1 MRKIIGLFFIAL
13 AVSAVIKAQELRE
26 WEDPEVTEVN
36 KEAGRTTFLSYT
48 NQSDALQKKF
58 AFVESLDGVW
68 KFKWYENPEA
78 DSTSVD
84 FYEPSFDVTG
94 WDDIKVPGNWEMQ
107 GFGTPI
113 YVNHPYEFA
122 DRRTPIT
129 ELKNG
134 PEPPKVPVEFNPV
147 GLYRREFT
155 VPAQWNGREIF
166 LYLGS
171 VKSAFYLYV
180 NGNYIGYSEGSKL
193 PSEFDITQSVKPG
206 EKNIVALRVL
216 RWSTASYLECQ
227 DFWRISGIE
236 RSVYVC
242 SQPRTRIRDF
252 EVVSTLDNDN
262 ATGLLNVDV
271 DIKNHLTKP
280 KGILVSYKLL
290 DGDKVIKKSTIKG
303 TMPRRTSGQFHFKVK
318 VKNVKQW
325 SAEKPNLYTLLLSL
339 KDSNDGTELEA
350 MSYKIGFRRIEI
362 KHGQFFINGM
372 AVTLRGTNMQEHN
385 PETGHY
391 VTEDIM
397 MKDIKLMKQ
406 FNINAVRL
414 SHYPQPERW
423 YELCDKYGI
432 YVVDEANIESH
443 GMGYGKRSLAKDS
456 VWENAHVDR
465 MVRMVKR
472 DKNHASVIIWS
483 MGNEAGNGVNFYAGY
498 KAIKEADA
506 TKRPVQYERVEV
518 ESRYV
523 LGWEWNSDIIV
534 PQYPGPET
542 FKWMGQHLL
551 DRPFIP
557 SEYAHNMGN
566 STGNFIDYWEEI
578 RRYPQLQGG
587 FIWDWVDQG
596 LWKTDE
602 NGKRFFA
609 FGGDF
614 GENMPSDGNFLMNG
628 VINAD
633 RTIQPALHEIKKGH
647 EPVIFKMLREK
658 NRVARV
664 LIENYYDFTNLSDLS
679 FSAEIMADGKVLKTI
694 PVDNVKGETHI
705 GTVINIDLGDEI
717 TVKPETEYFLT
728 MRAVTKSG
736 TDVVP
741 KGHVISEEQFKL
753 PWKNKEAKSTTA
765 KGFGNIKVKETS
777 AEAVLSNSKV
787 KVVFD
792 KKAGTVTSFVFNKT
806 EYIYEGNG
814 PKPDFWR
821 GVTDN
826 DFGNGMQ
833 SKNINWKKATRENK
847 VESVKVKSLS
857 NGDATIEV
865 VFGLKDVG
873 TTFTT
878 EYILHKN
885 GHLHIEN
892 VLAAS
897 ETEKSDIPRVGM
909 NMLIN
914 RKFGNLTYF
923 GRGPWENYRDRK
935 ASALIGLYQSKVE
948 EQRAYYA
955 RPQENGNKT
964 DVRWAALTNDK
975 GDGLL
980 VVADNSDGFEMT
992 AMPYLTADFD
1002 AREKYDYGPVYL
1014 ENKHMENVKARDFVR
1029 WNIDYG
1035 QRGVAGVDSWYSMPL
1050 KKYQL
1055 KPDSDYSWGFTLIPV
1070 KGGDTDTLIKLS
1082 K

>member
-1 MRKIIGLFFIAL
+1 MRKIVGLFFIAL
-13 AVSAVIKAQELRE
+13 AVSGVVKAQEVRE
-26 WEDPEVTEVN
+26 WEDPEITDVN
-36 KEAGRTTFLSYT
+36 KELGRTTFLSYT

-58 AFVESLDGVW
+58 AFVESLNGVW

-78 DSTSVD
+78 DSSSID

-129 ELKNG
+129 ELKDG

-155 VPAQWNGREIF
+155 VPSLWNGREIF

-193 PSEFDITQSVKPG
+193 PSEFDITQSVKFG
-206 EKNIVALRVL
+206 EKNVVALRVL

-236 RSVYVC
+236 RSVYVY

-252 EVVSTLDNDN
+252 EVVSTVDNDN
-262 ATGLLNVDV
+262 TTGLLNVDV

-280 KGILVSYKLL
+280 KGINVSYKLL

-303 TMPRRTSGQFHFKVK
+303 TMPRRTSGQFHFKAK
-318 VKNVKQW
+318 VKNVKLW

-350 MSYKIGFRRIEI
+350 ISYKIGFRKIEI

-372 AVTLRGTNMQEHN
+372 AVTLRGVNMQEHN

-391 VTEDIM
+391 VTEEIM

-443 GMGYGKRSLAKDS
+443 GMGYGKRSLAKNPK
-456 VWENAHVDR
+456 WEKIHVDR
-465 MVRMVKR
+465 MVRMVNR

-518 ESRYV
+518 DSRYA
-523 LGWEWNSDIIV
+523 LGFEWNSDIIV
-534 PQYPGPET
+534 PQYPSPGT
-542 FKWMGQHLL
+542 FEWMGQHLL

-566 STGNFIDYWEEI
+566 STGNFVDYWKEI
-578 RRYPQLQGG
+578 RKYPQLQGG

-602 NGKRFFA
+602 NGTRFFA

-647 EPVIFKMLREK
+647 EPVIFELLREK

-664 LIENYYDFTNLSDLS
+664 LIENYYDFTDLEELS

-694 PVDNVKGETHI
+694 PLDNVKGETHR
-705 GTVINIDLGDEI
+705 GAVIDIDLGNDV
-717 TVKPETEYFLT
+717 TVKPGTEYFLT
-728 MRAVTKSG
+728 LRAATKTA

-741 KGHVISEEQFKL
+741 EGHIISEEQFKL
-753 PWKNKEAKSTTA
+753 PWKTDETVSASG
-765 KGFGNIKVKETS
+765 KGFGNIKVNETS
-777 AEAVLSNSKV
+777 TKVVLSNSKV

-792 KKAGTVTSFVFNKT
+792 KKAGTITSFAFNKT
-806 EYIYEGNG
+806 EYIYDGNG
-814 PKPDFWR
+814 LKPDFWR

-826 DFGNGMQ
+826 DFGNAMQ
-833 SKNINWKKATRENK
+833 SKNINWKKATKEYK
-847 VESVKVKSLS
+847 VESVKVKSVN
-857 NGDATIEV
+857 NGDVKVDV
-865 VFGLKDVG
+865 VFNLKDVG

-878 EYILHKN
+878 EYTLSKN
-885 GHLHIEN
+885 GYLHVEN

-948 EQRAYYA
+948 DQRAYYA

-980 VVADNSDGFEMT
+980 VVADNTDGFEMT
-992 AMPYLTADFD
+992 AMPYLTSDFD
-1002 AREKYDYGPVYL
+1002 AREDYDYGPVYL
-1014 ENKHMENVKARDFVR
+1014 ENKHMEFVKARNFVR

-1035 QRGVAGVDSWYSMPL
+1035 QRGVAGVDSWWSMPME
-1050 KKYQL
+1050 KYQM
-1055 KPDSDYSWGFTLIPV
+1055 KPDRDYSWGFTLIPV
-1070 KGGDTDTLIKLS
+1070 KGSDTQTLIKLS